1 MKHTIITTPAGEE
14 LVLLSKA
21 DFDALVE
28 AAEDLADVAAF
39 DAAVVDTENREL
51 LSAEN
56 SAKALQRARARR

>member
-39 DAAVVDTENREL
+39 DAAVAAPESRDL
-51 LSAEN
+51 LSAEET
-56 SAKALQRARARR
+56 AKALERARARR